1 MLIWKSLSLHA
12 CTKYKEEETL
22 HFTFPQVKMVS
33 DSGLRNRSFFTR
45 WGGGGLWNF
54 LNPHY
59 ELPWPPPHSV
69 LIFSHAPHPPTDGH
83 LLGVTPISKET
94 LS

>member
-45 WGGGGLWNF
+45 WGGGLVEF
-54 LNPHY
+54 FDPQLRIPMA
-59 ELPWPPPHSV
+59 PPPTQSSFF
-69 LIFSHAPHPPTDGH
+69 LMPPTPPQMVIFWG
-83 LLGVTPISKET
+83 
-94 LS
+94 

>member
-33 DSGLRNRSFFTR
+33 DSGLRDCSFFYEV
-45 WGGGGLWNF
+45 GGGGAGG
-54 LNPHY
+54 
-59 ELPWPPPHSV
+59 
-69 LIFSHAPHPPTDGH
+69 IF
-83 LLGVTPISKET
+83 
-94 LS
+94 